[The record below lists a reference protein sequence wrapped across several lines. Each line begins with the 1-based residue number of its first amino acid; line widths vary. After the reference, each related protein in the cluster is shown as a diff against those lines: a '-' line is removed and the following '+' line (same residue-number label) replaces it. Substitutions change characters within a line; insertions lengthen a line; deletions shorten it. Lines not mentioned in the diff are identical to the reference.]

1 MVNIAIFASGG
12 GSNAEK
18 IIHYFKDHEAINVA
32 LVVSNKADAGV
43 LSISEA
49 NSIPSIIIDK
59 SLFRNEDLFLK
70 ELAKYDIK
78 QIVLAG
84 FLLLIPP
91 YLIKAY
97 THNIINIH
105 PSLLPKYGGKGMY
118 GIHVHTAVHEAK
130 EVVSG
135 ITVHLV
141 DEVFDHGKVVFQ
153 KSCKLDP
160 ADDPK
165 AIAKKVLA
173 LEHEWY
179 PLIIEQWIMAEM

>member
-18 IIHYFKDHEAINVA
+18 IIQYFEDHESINVA
-32 LVVSNKADAGV
+32 LVVSNKPDAGV
-43 LSISEA
+43 LFISEN
-49 NSIPSIIIDK
+49 NSIPSIVIDK
-59 SLFRNEDLFLK
+59 NLFRNEDLFLK

-78 QIVLAG
+78 HIVLAG
-84 FLLLIPP
+84 FLWLIPP

-97 THNIINIH
+97 PHNIINIH

-130 EVVSG
+130 EAISG
-135 ITVHLV
+135 ITIHLV

-153 KSCKLDP
+153 KTCMLDP
-160 ADDPK
+160 TDNPST
-165 AIAKKVLA
+165 IAKKVLV

-179 PLIIEQWIMAEM
+179 PLIIEQWIMADM